1 MIIEFECHSNL
12 SCVVTI
18 DGQDHIIGAR
28 QSKRF
33 EFNGDRIAFSCAPNC
48 GSYVSS
54 FFGFISIYHTFST
67 KTNCTIHT
75 KGHEFLRVV
84 LQEKTAKDE
93 NLAKY
98 IWIEA
103 TCTQENVQVESC
115 CVRDEAAM
123 RAKMAAVQKREDR
136 ATLVAKIFDVLQ
148 SIVYIAGPFAFIFV
162 GVWIVSD
169 FRTAAM
175 ITIPIYAVGL
185 IVAFVIRALL
195 SAGIKRIDSTIER
208 KPNPFKD
215 KSSYFESEYIRFVIR
230 QSELPIPTRKKRR

>member
-1 MIIEFECHSNL
+1 MIIEFECQSNL

-54 FFGFISIYHTFST
+54 FLGFISIYHTFSA
-67 KTNCTIHT
+67 KTNCTIPA
-75 KGHEFLRVV
+75 KGHEFLRVI
-84 LQEKTAKDE
+84 LQETTTKGAHAD
-93 NLAKY
+93 KY
-98 IWIEA
+98 IWIKA

-123 RAKMAAVQKREDR
+123 RAKMTAVQKREDK
-136 ATLVAKIFDVLQ
+136 AELVAKICLILQ
-148 SIVYIAGPFAFIFV
+148 DISLIVVIFAFLFF
-162 GVWIVSD
+162 GAWILSD
-169 FRTAAM
+169 LRTASI
-175 ITIPIYAVGL
+175 ITTPVYAVGL
-185 IVAFVIRALL
+185 IIAFTLRSVHN
-195 SAGIKRIDSTIER
+195 KRR
-208 KPNPFKD
+208 KSLEVETANPFRD

-230 QSELPIPTRKKRR
+230 QSELPTPLHKKRR